1 MFLTL
6 KKMKKVEIEI
16 CLEEVDIA
24 ILADQSGAKRI
35 ELCSALDL
43 GGLTPSFGLIQT
55 CVAHCDLDVFVMIR
69 PRGGDFVYS
78 PEELTVM
85 EQDLVAAKNAGA
97 HGVVFGCLT
106 EKNELDL
113 AANRTLIK
121 KAKELG
127 LGTTFH
133 RAFDFCSQPEK
144 SLLNLIDIG
153 FDRLL
158 TSGQKPRAIDGID
171 LIKKLVVLAEDRI
184 QVMAGSGVNPENAS
198 ILSASGIQAIH
209 FTARKPVNL
218 EDPLNM
224 GLKYIPD
231 PEKIK
236 QIIHAIH

>member
-1 MFLTL
+1 M
-6 KKMKKVEIEI
+6 EIEI
-16 CLEEVDIA
+16 CLEEPETAV
-24 ILADQSGAKRI
+24 LADQSGAKRI

-55 CVAHCDLDVFVMIR
+55 CVTQCDLEVFVMIR

-78 PEELTVM
+78 AEELAIM
-85 EQDLVAAKNAGA
+85 EADLVAAKNAGA

-113 AANRTLIK
+113 AANRTLIQK
-121 KAKELG
+121 SKELG

-133 RAFDFCSQPEK
+133 RAFDFCTQPEK
-144 SLLNLIDIG
+144 SLFDLIDMG

-171 LIKKLVVLAEDRI
+171 LIKKRVRIAEDRI
-184 QVMAGSGVNPENAS
+184 QIMAGSGVNAENAFM
-198 ILSASGIQAIH
+198 LSATGIHAIH
-209 FTARKPVNL
+209 FTARKPVSL

-236 QIIHAIH
+236 QIIHAIS